1 MSDPTAAQLQRWLD
15 SISNAADQSAL
26 PDPAQLFLSSAA
38 CSYSLHD
45 AGTQAAHAVAD
56 KSVAASS
63 QAAALLVDAAVDV
76 QLPLAMTK
84 PAIQS
89 DWQLGVPPPP
99 IAPAAAV
106 SAMQGLPP
114 AAWLAA
120 EIGARLALQVCC
132 LPLHLASC
140 RTCHLSNECIY
151 LRFGAGDIEAPLQA
165 DGGADDRPLRNFL
178 GADQSVSI
186 QPEKAAGAVLPIFLT
201 EHSQSFV
208 WVDFMANLLTNLCY
222 NLLQESARILAQKS
236 GMRTLPDPR

>member
-1 MSDPTAAQLQRWLD
+1 MTAGTNISDPAAAQLQRWLD

-56 KSVAASS
+56 KSVAASP

-84 PAIQS
+84 PAVQS

-99 IAPAAAV
+99 SAPAAAV

-140 RTCHLSNECIY
+140 APATCQMNAFICGLKLVTSK
-151 LRFGAGDIEAPLQA
+151 PLC
-165 DGGADDRPLRNFL
+165 RLTL
-178 GADQSVSI
+178 GQMT
-186 QPEKAAGAVLPIFLT
+186 GL
-201 EHSQSFV
+201 
-208 WVDFMANLLTNLCY
+208 
-222 NLLQESARILAQKS
+222 
-236 GMRTLPDPR
+236 